1 MSSMVVI
8 AHTYA
13 VAVFNVAIA
22 YKNIKKWESILD
34 LFSKMSQHS
43 LVRSLFFR
51 YLESKK
57 LSNMFIAICEDY
69 QKKPIDIFS
78 KNMIYIMAEN
88 NRLPLLPI
96 VFKEFVNLCAIHVGT
111 VEVEIISASPLNYRQ
126 LKKISDVMAKRL
138 SKKVNIVHKIDK
150 SILAGIII
158 RVGDTIIDGS
168 IRGRILRLN
177 HILQS

>member
-1 MSSMVVI
+1 MSSEVVI

-13 VAVFNVAIA
+13 VAIFNVAVA
-22 YKNIKKWESILD
+22 YKNIIKWESILN
-34 LFSKMSQHS
+34 LFSKISQHS
-43 LVRSLFFR
+43 LVKSLFFR

-57 LSNMFIAICEDY
+57 LSNIFIAICEDY
-69 QKKPIDIFS
+69 QKKKIDNFS
-78 KNMIYIMAEN
+78 KNIIYIMAEN

-96 VFKEFVNLCAIHVGT
+96 VFKEFVNICAIHMGT
-111 VEVEIISASPLNYRQ
+111 IEIEIISVSPLDCRQ
-126 LKKISDVMAKRL
+126 LNKISDVMTRRL
-138 SKKVNIVHKIDK
+138 SKKVNLVHKIDK
-150 SILAGIII
+150 GMLAGVVI

>member
-1 MSSMVVI
+1 MPNEVVI
-8 AHTYA
+8 SHIYA
-13 VAVFNVAIA
+13 VAIFNVAIA
-22 YKNIKKWESILD
+22 YKNVRKWESMLD
-34 LFSKMSQHS
+34 LFSKISQHS

-57 LSNMFIAICEDY
+57 LSNIFIAICEDY
-69 QKKPIDIFS
+69 QKKQIDIFG

-88 NRLPLLPI
+88 NRLSLLPI
-96 VFKEFVNLCAIHVGT
+96 VFKEFVNLCAIHEGM
-111 VEVEIISASPLNYRQ
+111 VEIEIISGYPLSCRQ
-126 LKKISDVMAKRL
+126 LNKISDAMAKRL
-138 SKKVNIVHKIDK
+138 SKKVNLVHKIDK
-150 SILAGIII
+150 AMLAGVMI

>member
-1 MSSMVVI
+1 MSSEVVI

-13 VAVFNVAIA
+13 VAIFNVAVA
-22 YKNIKKWESILD
+22 YKNIIKWESILN
-34 LFSKMSQHS
+34 LFSKISQHS
-43 LVRSLFFR
+43 LVKSLFFR

-57 LSNMFIAICEDY
+57 LSNIFITICEDY
-69 QKKPIDIFS
+69 QKKKIDNFS
-78 KNMIYIMAEN
+78 KNIIYIMAEN

-96 VFKEFVNLCAIHVGT
+96 VFKEFVNICAIHMGT
-111 VEVEIISASPLNYRQ
+111 IEIEIISVSPLDCRQ
-126 LKKISDVMAKRL
+126 LKKISDVMTRRL
-138 SKKVNIVHKIDK
+138 SKKVNLVHKIDK
-150 SILAGIII
+150 GMLAGVVI